1 NKITGILTPAGD
13 VRALRQ
19 AIQELMENLEYA
31 RGMGT
36 KAKEAAKAFAP
47 EKFFEVVFR
56 ISEECAGGHRADS
69 FLVDG
74 SHRYNASAERVA
86 LQSSVTRRHMRKP
99 GQGLTEKKSKRYQS
113 FCLGMAPAI
122 GRGCNS

>member
-1 NKITGILTPAGD
+1 GILHAHDKASCGLSDPPFRFRKCFFTIHASFSTPS
-13 VRALRQ
+13 
-19 AIQELMENLEYA
+19 N
-31 RGMGT
+31 
-36 KAKEAAKAFAP
+36 
-47 EKFFEVVFR
+47 
-56 ISEECAGGHRADS
+56 SEEALNCYLEWSYDFERSRRDASWH
-69 FLVDG
+69 G
-74 SHRYNASAERVA
+74 SRASAERVA